1 MRIVIIALLATL
13 VSALAADPGEAR
25 SKPAI
30 KVVVSILPLH
40 SLVAG
45 VMAGMGEPHL
55 LVPGGASPHSFA
67 LRPSDARRL
76 EQAQAVFWVGPQL
89 ETFLERPLN
98 ALARNAD
105 IVAMSSVDGVT
116 LLPFREGGPWEG
128 HDHAA
133 EEAAGGKDHDH
144 AHGAKDALEEHGH
157 EENGKDDHDHGDHHG
172 NDAHVWL
179 DPLNAIAFVK
189 ATAQA
194 LGRIDPENAAR
205 YDLNAKA
212 VVARLQ
218 ALDAALRAQLGPAQG
233 KPYIVFHDG
242 YHYFEDRYGLTP
254 VGSITVSPELSP
266 GAKRLVEIRGRIRKE
281 AALCIF
287 AEPQFEPKLVRTV
300 AQGTGART
308 ATLDPLG
315 AQLTPGPDAYFH
327 LMRNLAKDLT
337 ACLSATN

>member
-1 MRIVIIALLATL
+1 MRVDVKLFGAVREAVGAKVLSLE
-13 VSALAADPGEAR
+13 LAAGCP
-25 SKPAI
+25 
-30 KVVVSILPLH
+30 V
-40 SLVAG
+40 
-45 VMAGMGEPHL
+45 
-55 LVPGGASPHSFA
+55 
-67 LRPSDARRL
+67 
-76 EQAQAVFWVGPQL
+76 
-89 ETFLERPLN
+89 
-98 ALARNAD
+98 
-105 IVAMSSVDGVT
+105 
-116 LLPFREGGPWEG
+116 
-128 HDHAA
+128 
-133 EEAAGGKDHDH
+133 
-144 AHGAKDALEEHGH
+144 
-157 EENGKDDHDHGDHHG
+157 
-172 NDAHVWL
+172 
-179 DPLNAIAFVK
+179 
-189 ATAQA
+189 
-194 LGRIDPENAAR
+194 
-205 YDLNAKA
+205 
-212 VVARLQ
+212 
-218 ALDAALRAQLGPAQG
+218 AALRAQLGPAQG